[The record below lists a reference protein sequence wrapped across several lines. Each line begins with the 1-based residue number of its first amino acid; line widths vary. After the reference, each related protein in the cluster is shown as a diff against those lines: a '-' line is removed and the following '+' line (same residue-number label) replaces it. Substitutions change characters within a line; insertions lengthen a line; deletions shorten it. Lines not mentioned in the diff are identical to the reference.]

1 MARSNR
7 STTSSSRRSTSTRK
21 TASNNTGS
29 VSTPAPRPPRAPR
42 TEKVY
47 NTTRKLTNYTFMY
60 QRDRVS
66 RQAGS
71 SGLAIAA
78 NSGGETMMMTL
89 QEARSLYNFL
99 HNALNNN

>member
-7 STTSSSRRSTSTRK
+7 STSSSSRRNARNTASTTTST
-21 TASNNTGS
+21 G
-29 VSTPAPRPPRAPR
+29 
-42 TEKVY
+42 EKVY
-47 NTTRKLTNYTFMY
+47 NRTRKITNYTFMY

-71 SGLAIAA
+71 SGFAIASNA
-78 NSGGETMMMTL
+78 DDSTLMMTL
-89 QEARSLYNFL
+89 QEAKSLYNFL

>member
-21 TASNNTGS
+21 S
-29 VSTPAPRPPRAPR
+29 VSRAAPVASTPAPRATN
-42 TEKVY
+42 TEKIY

-66 RQAGS
+66 RTAGS

-78 NSGGETMMMTL
+78 NSNGETMMMTL
-89 QEARSLYNFL
+89 QEAKSLYNFL
-99 HNALNNN
+99 HNALNNNQ